1 MNIVSK
7 SLLVG
12 AMALA
17 ATGAQ
22 ARVASSALSGFEND
36 PLGSELFLSVYNAE
50 GQISYALDLGIRT
63 KDFDPTKPLSFNIS
77 SNAFLSFMAGTSAGQ
92 SLVYSIVGAN
102 NFFSDLPDLD
112 YLGLFV
118 TSKGQPALQDFNGF
132 NNSVAKVS
140 QHIDQLNSRSG
151 QLTGTNQ
158 QTGNKAVNLD
168 SFSTPGTAAY
178 YPVNWGSNLGNSF
191 GSSVAVSAGEAA
203 EFWWLSQPFD
213 EELGDHV
220 PTATLL
226 GYWNFTVA
234 GNTANLEFSSAP
246 AVVPVPAAV
255 WLFGTGLMGLLAAK
269 RRKA

>member
-1 MNIVSK
+1 MNILGK
-7 SLLVG
+7 SLAVG
-12 AMALA
+12 AMALV

-22 ARVASSALSGFEND
+22 ARVASPALSGFESD

-63 KDFDPTKPLSFNIS
+63 KEFDPTKPLSFNIS
-77 SNAFLSFMAGTSAGQ
+77 SSAFSSFMAGTSAGQ
-92 SLVYSIVGAN
+92 NLVYSVVGAN
-102 NFFSDLPDLD
+102 TLFNDLPDLD

-118 TSKGQPALQDFNGF
+118 TSKGEPVAQDFNGF
-132 NNSVAKVS
+132 TNSSSKVA
-140 QHIDQLNSRSG
+140 QYIDQLNSRSG

-158 QTGNKAVNLD
+158 QTGNKSVNLD
-168 SFSTPGTAAY
+168 SFSTPGTPAY

-203 EFWWLSQPFD
+203 EFWWLGLPWDDDQ
-213 EELGDHV
+213 GDLM

-226 GYWNFTVA
+226 GSWNFNIA
-234 GNTANLEFSSAP
+234 GNAASLEFAP
-246 AVVPVPAAV
+246 VPVPAAV

-269 RRKA
+269 RRKV

>member
-22 ARVASSALSGFEND
+22 ARVASPALSGFESD
-36 PLGSELFLSVYNAE
+36 PLGSEFFLSVYNAE

-77 SNAFLSFMAGTSAGQ
+77 SNAFLSFMAATSAGQ
-92 SLVYSIVGAN
+92 SLVYSVVGAN
-102 NFFSDLPDLD
+102 TFFSDLPDLD

-118 TSKGQPALQDFNGF
+118 TSKGEPALQDISGF
-132 NNSVAKVS
+132 ATSSAKVA
-140 QHIDQLNSRSG
+140 QRIDQLNSRSG

-168 SFSTPGTAAY
+168 SFSTPGQAAY
-178 YPVNWGSNLGNSF
+178 YPVNWGANLDDTF
-191 GSSVAVSAGEAA
+191 GSNVAVSAGEAA

-213 EELGDHV
+213 DELGDHV

-234 GNTANLEFSSAP
+234 GNTANLEFAP
-246 AVVPVPAAV
+246 VPVPAAV

>member
-1 MNIVSK
+1 MNILGK
-7 SLLVG
+7 SLAVG

-22 ARVASSALSGFEND
+22 ARVASPALSGFESD

-63 KDFDPTKPLSFNIS
+63 KEFDPTKPLSFNIS

-92 SLVYSIVGAN
+92 SVVYSVVGAN
-102 NFFSDLPDLD
+102 TFFSDLPDLD
-112 YLGLFV
+112 YVGLFV
-118 TSKGQPALQDFNGF
+118 TSKGQPVLPDFNGL
-132 NNSVAKVS
+132 NTSSTLVAEY
-140 QHIDQLNSRSG
+140 INQLNSRSG

-158 QTGNKAVNLD
+158 QTGSKAVNLD
-168 SFSTPGTAAY
+168 SFSTPGTPAY
-178 YPVNWGSNLGNSF
+178 YPVNWGSNLGNTF

-213 EELGDHV
+213 ESLGDHV

-226 GYWNFTVA
+226 GSWNFNIA
-234 GNTANLEFSSAP
+234 GNSASLEFAP
-246 AVVPVPAAV
+246 VPVPAAV